1 MGMFDNIIEKAKP
14 EIEAAAN
21 EMGEIAA
28 EEKRIKDQQ
37 AFEKKRIQ
45 KKQIRA
51 LRNNFRPAGGFL
63 QGGRGVSLG
72 ESTGLPSKLG
82 TA

>member
-1 MGMFDNIIEKAKP
+1 MANWFDKMAEKGLEDAR
-14 EIEAAAN
+14 N
-21 EMGEIAA
+21 FMTGVA
-28 EEKRIKDQQ
+28 EEERLKASQEVQ
-37 AFEKKRIQ
+37 KKRIQ
-45 KKQIRA
+45 EKQIRA

-63 QGGRGVSLG
+63 QGSGRGVALG

>member
-1 MGMFDNIIEKAKP
+1 MASYFDDMIERGVEGAKEKIRLEEEQDRLKA
-14 EIEAAAN
+14 AQDVQ
-21 EMGEIAA
+21 
-28 EEKRIKDQQ
+28 KR
-37 AFEKKRIQ
+37 RIQ
-45 KKQIRA
+45 EKQIRA

-82 TA
+82 NS